1 MPNVPRLTFKKSER
15 LCSQILIDR
24 LFNGGSKSLSAFP
37 IRVVYRVDD
46 APEQAV
52 EVLVSVSKKR
62 FHRAVKRNRVKRQ
75 IREAYRKNKYMLWDA
90 LNGHSKA
97 LSLAFIWLDD
107 KLYDSSVVDRQ
118 VVVLLKRI
126 VEKLPAFLNEEKL
139 PATDEKVD

>member
-1 MPNVPRLTFKKSER
+1 MPNAPRLTFKKSER
-15 LCSQILIDR
+15 LCSQIRIDR
-24 LFNGGSKSLSAFP
+24 LFNGGSKSMSAFP
-37 IRVVYRVDD
+37 IRVVYRVDE
-46 APEQAV
+46 APEQSV

-107 KLYDSSVVDRQ
+107 KLCDSKVVDRQ

-126 VEKLPAFLNEEKL
+126 VEKLPVLLNEIETPVPDEKL
-139 PATDEKVD
+139 D